1 MLTVRGLET
10 RLCRLEA
17 KRRPEGEVFFLA
29 WDRNDKKAFQRA
41 SLARASADQNLR
53 WSCPLRN
60 TPARRIAKL
69 QKFLVAARLHR
80 QASLPEKD
88 EANRA

>member
-1 MLTVRGLET
+1 MLTVRGIET

-41 SLARASADQNLR
+41 SLARA
-53 WSCPLRN
+53 P
-60 TPARRIAKL
+60 
-69 QKFLVAARLHR
+69 
-80 QASLPEKD
+80 
-88 EANRA
+88 